1 MPPALYVEAKGLN
14 KNLEDKQFIAQTV
27 NYANNDG
34 VVWCVLTNGLTY
46 RVYKT
51 NEPVAMDQKLLFEV
65 DLAEVADGRGGRSQA
80 ATAAQ
85 PCVASKRRVGSLGRA
100 RVHRYACAQGAL
112 AAGR

>member
-1 MPPALYVEAKGLN
+1 MLA
-14 KNLEDKQFIAQTV
+14 
-27 NYANNDG
+27 
-34 VVWCVLTNGLTY
+34 NGLTY

-65 DLAEVADGRGGRSQA
+65 DLAEVADGGVA
-80 ATAAQ
+80 AAKPLQLLSRAF
-85 PCVASKRRVGSLGRA
+85 ASKRRVGSLGRA